1 MPDSFFGMDLDAL
14 IVGLMAATF
23 TTFWLQTVA
32 NVPKAM
38 SAILFSA
45 MLASFGGPVASVYLI
60 SSFPSL
66 AQTSNS
72 LILLSAVLIGGSV
85 TWAFPVLINFVRNKW
100 GNNA

>member
-1 MPDSFFGMDLDAL
+1 MDSFLGMDFDAL
-14 IVGLMAATF
+14 IVGVMAATF
-23 TTFWLQTVA
+23 TTFWLETVD
-32 NVPKAM
+32 NLPKAM

-45 MLASFGGPVASVYLI
+45 MLSSLGGPVASVYLI

-66 AQTSNS
+66 AQTSGTLS
-72 LILLSAVLIGGSV
+72 LLAAVIIGGSV

>member
-23 TTFWLQTVA
+23 TTFWLQTVD

-38 SAILFSA
+38 SAIFFSA
-45 MLASFGGPVASVYLI
+45 MLSSLGGPVVSVYLI

-66 AQTSNS
+66 AQTSGTLS
-72 LILLSAVLIGGSV
+72 LLAAVIIGGSV
-85 TWAFPVLINFVRNKW
+85 TWAFPIFINFVQNKW
-100 GNNA
+100 GKNA